1 MVRVELTLT
10 PKTHIFFVFM
20 LEIKYNLSTLRG
32 EKASSHLH
40 FIKNF
45 NFFLSLSFDEP
56 DKVNTVRLISVF
68 LVQITIVRNPF
79 KIFSEFELFLKV
91 AIF

>member
-20 LEIKYNLSTLRG
+20 LEIWYNLSTLRG
-32 EKASSHLH
+32 EKLSLISSSLR
-40 FIKNF
+40 ILA
-45 NFFLSLSFDEP
+45 FFHLSLSFDEP
-56 DKVNTVRLISVF
+56 DQVNTVRLISVF

-79 KIFSEFELFLKV
+79 QL
-91 AIF
+91 

>member
-32 EKASSHLH
+32 EKASSHLQ

-45 NFFLSLSFDEP
+45 
-56 DKVNTVRLISVF
+56 
-68 LVQITIVRNPF
+68 
-79 KIFSEFELFLKV
+79 
-91 AIF
+91 